1 MLGTLPTVHCSLER
15 SFLCPWKLTIKGS
28 LQTIALLSAE
38 EIGFLGSKIHV
49 LPLHLGRVLRLH
61 ATQALRRLQNL
72 DSERVRLKR
81 RLAHNEQLFSTHM
94 PSKRSSNNPMVLP
107 SPYRLT
113 IPKPSASIMCAKKMV
128 KSSLQAIDDRERPM
142 YELSADMLK
151 AGENADLEN
160 DGAALGRKDVAP
172 IWNKASDVTDET
184 MLGALSC
191 SGRMRLSGSRSN
203 CVLHSAR
210 IGIVVARARD
220 SHDNQ
225 KRPEAAQNGIRLV
238 CLSTRGVI
246 Y

>member
-1 MLGTLPTVHCSLER
+1 
-15 SFLCPWKLTIKGS
+15 
-28 LQTIALLSAE
+28 
-38 EIGFLGSKIHV
+38 
-49 LPLHLGRVLRLH
+49 
-61 ATQALRRLQNL
+61 
-72 DSERVRLKR
+72 
-81 RLAHNEQLFSTHM
+81 
-94 PSKRSSNNPMVLP
+94 
-107 SPYRLT
+107 
-113 IPKPSASIMCAKKMV
+113 
-128 KSSLQAIDDRERPM
+128 M

-151 AGENADLEN
+151 AGENADSEN
-160 DGAALGRKDVAP
+160 DGAALGRNDVAP

-203 CVLHSAR
+203 CVLHFAR